1 VRAALAPLAHRE
13 FRLLFVGRLTSLAG
27 SAIAPIAL
35 AFAVLEITG
44 SATDLG
50 VVLAAGFVPQIVLFL
65 FGGVIAD
72 RLPRHR
78 VMVAADVI
86 DGVVQLVAAVL
97 VLGGTAEIWHLA
109 VLNAV
114 RGGATAFFF
123 PAAQGLTPQTVP
135 GAQLQEANALL
146 RLTYSGT
153 NIVGTALGGLLV
165 AGVGPGWALGWDA
178 ATYFAGAAV
187 IALMRT
193 PSSRPEAAD
202 TSVLADLRDGWIEF
216 ASRTW
221 LWAIVA
227 AAALG
232 NMATSM
238 GWAVLGPV
246 VADRELGGASAWGFI
261 LAALSTGFVVGGLL
275 AFKFR
280 PEHPLRAGQI
290 ALLLAPLGMAG
301 LALGLPVW
309 AVAAGALC
317 AGIGLELFGVFWE
330 LSLQQ
335 HVPRSKLSRVSS
347 YDALGSFLA
356 IPVGQIVAG
365 PLSDAIGV
373 EPTIWV
379 AVALFAVPTA
389 ACLLVGDVRDLRRL
403 DLPATAEGEPQSTT
417 A

>member
-1 VRAALAPLAHRE
+1 LKAALAPLHHRE
-13 FRLLFVGRLTSLAG
+13 FRLLVAGRLTSLAG

-50 VVLAAGFVPQIVLFL
+50 IVLAAGFVPQILLFL
-65 FGGVIAD
+65 FGGVVAD

-78 VMVAADVI
+78 VMVAADVV
-86 DGVVQLVAAVL
+86 DGCVQLVAAFL
-97 VLGGTAEIWHLA
+97 VIRGHAEIWQLA
-109 VLNAV
+109 ALNAV

-135 GAQLQEANALL
+135 VDQLQEANALL
-146 RLTYSGT
+146 RLTHSGT

-165 AGVGPGWALGWDA
+165 AAVGPGWALGWDA

-193 PSSRPEAAD
+193 PTSRIEAAGS
-202 TSVLADLRDGWIEF
+202 TVLSELRDGWREF
-216 ASRTW
+216 SSRTW
-221 LWAIVA
+221 LWTIVVA
-227 AAALG
+227 AAAG

-261 LAALSTGFVVGGLL
+261 LAAFSAGFVVGGLL
-275 AFKFR
+275 AFRIR
-280 PEHPLRAGQI
+280 PERPLRAGLV
-290 ALLLAPLGMAG
+290 ALLLAPFGMAG

-309 AVAAGALC
+309 AIAAGALC
-317 AGIGLELFGVFWE
+317 GGIGLELFGVFWE

-335 HVPRSKLSRVSS
+335 HVPRDKLSRVSS
-347 YDALGSFLA
+347 YDALGSFVA
-356 IPVGQIVAG
+356 IPLGQVVAG
-365 PLSDAIGV
+365 PLSDRIGV
-373 EPTIWV
+373 TSTIWFS
-379 AVALFAVPTA
+379 VALFAIPTA
-389 ACLLVGDVRDLRRL
+389 LCLLVPDVRGLRRL
-403 DLPATAEGEPQSTT
+403 DPAHPQG
-417 A
+417 AR

>member
-1 VRAALAPLAHRE
+1 VRSALAPLRERE
-13 FRLLFVGRLTSLAG
+13 FRLLFAGRLTSQAG

-35 AFAVLEITG
+35 AFAVLDITG

-50 VVLAAGFVPQIVLFL
+50 IVIAAGFVPQILLFL

-72 RLPRHR
+72 RFPRHR
-78 VMVAADVI
+78 VMVTTDVI
-86 DGVVQLVAAVL
+86 DGFVQLAAAAL
-97 VLGGTAEIWHLA
+97 VLRGSAEIWHLA
-109 VLNAV
+109 ALNAV

-135 GAQLQEANALL
+135 AAQLQEANAIL

-165 AGVGPGWALGWDA
+165 AAVGPGWALGWDA
-178 ATYFAGAAV
+178 VTYFAGAAV
-187 IALMRT
+187 LSLMRT
-193 PSSRPEAAD
+193 RSTRPDAAD
-202 TSVLADLRDGWIEF
+202 TSVLAELRDGWIEF
-216 ASRTW
+216 SSRTW
-221 LWAIVA
+221 LWTIVA

-238 GWAVLGPV
+238 GLIVLGPF
-246 VADRELGGASAWGFI
+246 VADRELGGAGPWGFI
-261 LAALSTGFVVGGLL
+261 LASLSTGFVVGGVIALRI
-275 AFKFR
+275 R
-280 PEHPLRAGQI
+280 PVHPLRAGQI
-290 ALLLAPLGMAG
+290 ALLVAPLTMVG

-309 AVAAGALC
+309 AIAAGAFC

-335 HVPRSKLSRVSS
+335 HVPRDKLSRVSS
-347 YDALGSFLA
+347 YDALGSIVA
-356 IPVGQIVAG
+356 IPLGQIVAG

-373 EPTIWV
+373 TNTIWF
-379 AVALFAVPTA
+379 AVALFTIPTA
-389 ACLLVGDVRDLRRL
+389 LCLLVPDVRNLRRL
-403 DLPATAEGEPQSTT
+403 DLPETAHSTT

>member
-1 VRAALAPLAHRE
+1 VRGALAPLRHRE
-13 FRLLFVGRLTSLAG
+13 FRLLFAGRLTSLAG

-50 VVLAAGFVPQIVLFL
+50 LVLAAGFVPQILLFL
-65 FGGVIAD
+65 FGGVVAD

-78 VMVAADVI
+78 VMVAADVV
-86 DGVVQLVAAVL
+86 DGVVQLVAAFL
-97 VLGGTAEIWHLA
+97 VIRGTAEIWHLA
-109 VLNAV
+109 ALNAV
-114 RGGATAFFF
+114 RGGASAFFF

-135 GAQLQEANALL
+135 TEQLQEANALL
-146 RLTYSGT
+146 RLTSSGT

-165 AGVGPGWALGWDA
+165 AAVGPGWALGWDA
-178 ATYFAGAAV
+178 ATYFAGALV
-187 IALMRT
+187 IGLMRT
-193 PSSRPEAAD
+193 PSSRPKAAD
-202 TSVLADLRDGWIEF
+202 TSVLTELRDGWIEF
-216 ASRTW
+216 SSRTW

-227 AAALG
+227 AAAVG

-261 LAALSTGFVVGGLL
+261 LAAFSAGFILGGLL
-275 AFKFR
+275 AFRIR
-280 PEHPLRAGQI
+280 PVHPLRAGQV
-290 ALLLAPLGMAG
+290 ALLLGPLGMAG

-335 HVPRSKLSRVSS
+335 HIPRDKLSRVSS
-347 YDALGSFLA
+347 YDALGSFVA

-373 EPTIWV
+373 TSTIWV

-389 ACLLVGDVRDLRRL
+389 LCLLVPDIRGLRRL
-403 DLPATAEGEPQSTT
+403 DLPPSPPQST
-417 A
+417 AA